1 VEKTKPVQTFA
12 EMSVVIVGDRFE
24 TIRKTVRHLRTQNVS
39 DLIELVIVTQSSTG
53 LALDE
58 RELADFG
65 AVRVVEVESI
75 LALARALAAGIR
87 CASGPIIAIAESHSY
102 PGPGWAEA
110 LIKRHKQPFAAVAP
124 VITNANPKS
133 IISWANLFLDYG
145 RCVEPRQTGI
155 VEFLPG
161 HNTSYKREILLQY
174 DSQLDDMM
182 VSEILLHWDMRAKG
196 YQLFIDG
203 AVKTYHLNISRLLS
217 WLPERFYTGRRFAA
231 TRSADWSGVTRLIYA
246 GGSPLIPVV
255 RLSRVL
261 VDIRKSTRG
270 QDLLPRILPPLVVGL
285 LASALGEMIGYAIG
299 AGGASK
305 QLAKMEIDKVR
316 YVTEQDR
323 QFLESWP
330 PIGQA

>member
-1 VEKTKPVQTFA
+1 
-12 EMSVVIVGDRFE
+12 MVIVTDRFE
-24 TIRKTVRHLRTQNVS
+24 TIRKTVRHLSAQNVS
-39 DLIELVIVTQSSTG
+39 NLLELVIVTQFAAA
-53 LALDE
+53 LALNE
-58 RELADFG
+58 REIADFG
-65 AVRVVEVESI
+65 VVQVVEVESI
-75 LALARALAAGIR
+75 FSLARALAAGIR
-87 CASGPIIAIAESHSY
+87 CSSAPIIVIAESHSY

-110 LIKRHKQPFAAVAP
+110 LIKRHQQPFAAVAP

-145 RCVEPRQTGI
+145 RCVEPRQTGV

-182 VSEILLHWDMRAKG
+182 VSEILLQWDMRAKG
-196 YQLFIDG
+196 YQLFMDG
-203 AVKTYHLNISRLLS
+203 AIKTYHLNVTRLLS

-231 TRSADWSGVTRLIYA
+231 TRSADWSGLTQLIYA
-246 GGSPLIPVV
+246 GGSPLIPFV
-255 RLSRVL
+255 RLPRVL
-261 VDIRKSTRG
+261 ADIRKSTRG
-270 QDLLPRILPPLVVGL
+270 QDLLPRILPPLVAGL

-305 QLAKMEIDKVR
+305 ELAKMEIDKVL
-316 YVTEQDR
+316 YVTERDR